1 MDGALNSAPNRKG
14 DLPMITKIIL
24 AVFLANS
31 GGIAIDDVK
40 FEKEMQSMTACELA
54 IDMVMDTYSQQYDHV
69 QASCFKVKS
78 KG

>member
-1 MDGALNSAPNRKG
+1 
-14 DLPMITKIIL
+14 MITKIIL

-78 KG
+78 KA